1 MAEKTEKPTPK
12 KIKDARKRGQ
22 VAQTPDIPKLIS
34 CSIIFEVLVAVSQF
48 VMEDMQFLVFLPI
61 SFVNVPFQQAFN
73 SVMDEAIRVLWV
85 ITLIVSALCLIANL
99 FGRWA
104 QFGMLFAPEALK
116 PDINKLNPFTQF
128 KQLFSGQK
136 LTEVLNNLFKSSL
149 VLVLFYFLLDQIIG
163 DIMKLPYLT
172 LDNLW
177 VATVDLFA
185 FVARVCLLAL
195 LFPAMVDYVLK
206 KFFHLKQLKMDKQ
219 EIKQEY
225 KDSEGDPMLKY
236 QRKQLGFEL
245 MESPPKQLHSV
256 GEADMLVVNPSHF
269 AVALSYKVGETPLPV
284 IVARGRDND
293 ALELI
298 SQAHALQIPVIRF
311 VWLAR
316 TLYRVEL
323 GGYILRETLEAVA
336 SVYIMVQNISEE
348 HEEHEEH
355 ECNALMKQEKN

>member
-12 KIKDARKRGQ
+12 KIKDARKKGQ
-22 VAQTPDIPKLIS
+22 VAQTPDIPKLLT
-34 CSIIFEVLVAVSQF
+34 CGIIFEVLVAVSQF
-48 VMEDMQFLVFLPI
+48 VMEDMQSLVYLPI
-61 SFVNVPFQQAFN
+61 SLVNVPFQHAFN
-73 SVMDEAIRVLWV
+73 SVLDEAIRVLLVV
-85 ITLIVSALCLIANL
+85 ILIVAPLCLIANL

-104 QFGMLFAPEALK
+104 QFGMLVAPEALK
-116 PDINKLNPFTQF
+116 PDINKLNPFTQL

-136 LTEVLNNLFKSSL
+136 LTEILNNIFKSSV
-149 VLVLFYFLLDQIIG
+149 VLGLFYFLLNQMIG
-163 DIMKLPYLT
+163 DIMKLPYLS

-177 VATVDLFA
+177 VATVELFA

-195 LFPAMVDYVLK
+195 LFPAMVDFALK

-225 KDSEGDPMLKY
+225 KDSEGDPMLKS

-245 MESPPKQLHSV
+245 MEGPPKQPQNV
-256 GEADMLVVNPSHF
+256 AEADMLVVNPSHF
-269 AVALSYKVGETPLPV
+269 AIGLSYKEGATPLPV
-284 IVARGRDND
+284 IVVKGRDSD

-298 SQAHALQIPVIRF
+298 SQAHTLQIPVIRF

-323 GGYILRETLEAVA
+323 GDYILRETLEAVA
-336 SVYIMVQNISEE
+336 SVYIMVQNMSEE
-348 HEEHEEH
+348 HEDF
-355 ECNALMKQEKN
+355 NSLPIEKI